1 MAHYESQCF
10 LFCTKILNKIYGT
23 LRWSDSVV
31 QCYTVEKIMEVTEM
45 SGSFDL
51 IQKNFGFGYM
61 RLPMNGEEVDI
72 PQTKKMVDTFLANGF
87 NYFDTAHGYIN
98 GKSELAIKECL
109 SSRYP
114 RDSYILTNKLSA
126 NYFEKE
132 EDIRPL
138 FQQQLV
144 ACGVEYFDFYLMHA
158 LSAARMAQYEGARAF
173 EIAQELKQEGKIRH
187 VGMSF
192 HDSAEVL
199 DQILTKHPEIEV
211 VQIQF
216 NYVDFEDDK
225 VESRKCYEVCRKHGK
240 PVIIMEPVKGGSL
253 VNLPPAAQKI
263 LDRLNGGSNAS
274 YAIRFAAGFEGVMMV
289 LSGMST
295 IAQME
300 DNVAFMKDFQPLHA
314 EEQEALVKV
323 CAVFR
328 NQGLIPCTA
337 CRYCTEVC
345 PQEIAI
351 PELFAAVNAKR
362 SEQSAL
368 EVSCDIDC
376 IKCGKCEE
384 ICPQNLKIRELLTVA
399 AEEL

>member
-1 MAHYESQCF
+1 MEYFNVQSS
-10 LFCTKILNKIYGT
+10 LFNDILVKIQWRFHK
-23 LRWSDSVV
+23 
-31 QCYTVEKIMEVTEM
+31 M

-61 RLPMNGEEVDI
+61 RLPMNGEDVDI
-72 PQTKKMVDTFLANGF
+72 PQTIKMVDTFLENGF

-114 RDSYILTNKLSA
+114 RNKYILTNKLSF
-126 NYFEKE
+126 NFFEKE
-132 EDIRPL
+132 EDILPL
-138 FQQQLV
+138 FHQQLE

-158 LSAARMAQYEGARAF
+158 MNATRLLHYEGCKAF
-173 EIAQELKQEGKIRH
+173 EIAQELKKEGKIRH
-187 VGMSF
+187 LGMSF
-192 HDSAEVL
+192 HDSADVL
-199 DQILTKHPEIEV
+199 DMILTKHPEIEV

-225 VESRKCYEVCRKHGK
+225 VQSRKCYEVCRKHGK
-240 PVIIMEPVKGGSL
+240 PVLIMEPVKGGSL
-253 VNLPPAAQKI
+253 INLPEAAQKVF
-263 LDRLNGGSNAS
+263 DRLNGGSNAS
-274 YAIRFAAGFEGVMMV
+274 YAPRFAAGFEGVIMV

-295 IAQME
+295 IGQME
-300 DNVAFMKDFQPLHA
+300 DNVSFMKEFQPLNTA
-314 EEQEALVKV
+314 EQEAIEKV

-345 PQEIAI
+345 PQGIPI

-362 SEQSAL
+362 SEQDVT
-368 EVSCDIDC
+368 EVSKAFDC

-384 ICPQNLKIRELLTVA
+384 SCPQNLKIRQLLTVA